1 MSKLNKRQKLFCEE
15 YMIDLNATQ
24 AAIRAGYS
32 ERTAG
37 AQASR
42 LLKNVNVLAHV
53 KELKSKRA
61 EKLELDA
68 YWVLKRLMDISD
80 RSMQAEPVMEFD
92 PAEGMLVETGEYQFD
107 SNGANKATELIGKH
121 IGLFDPKFKHVD
133 RLTDI
138 QIEKIKAETEFV
150 KERTNLIKGVVKDTS
165 LLDALTDGRKQYEK
179 MMKDRENNEQD

>member
-1 MSKLNKRQKLFCEE
+1 MSKLNRRQELFCQE

-32 ERTAG
+32 ERTARSQG
-37 AQASR
+37 NR
-42 LLKNVNVLAHV
+42 LLTNVDVLARV

-80 RSMQAEPVMEFD
+80 RSIQAEPVMEWD
-92 PAEGMLVETGEYQFD
+92 HALGEMVATGEYQFD

-133 RLTDI
+133 KLTDA
-138 QIEKIKAETEFV
+138 QIEKIRADTEFV

-165 LLDALTDGRKQYEK
+165 LLDALTQGRKEYEK
-179 MMKDRENNEQD
+179 MIKERESDE